1 MKRYL
6 IILITLLLAA
16 SSALAQRNST
26 LVGVVKDE
34 QGIGLQG
41 VVVYVK
47 SAPSVGTQ
55 TDHYGNFELKSIP
68 SDNFYINGKEYGNH
82 QAMRGMAKADV
93 KTGVAVKRRR
103 RSRSNGMRPIHVAT
117 DRR

>member
-6 IILITLLLAA
+6 IILITFLLAA

-26 LVGVVKDE
+26 LVGGVKDE

-55 TDHYGNFELKSIP
+55 TDHYGNFELKNIP
-68 SDNFYINGKEYGNH
+68 SGK
-82 QAMRGMAKADV
+82 QTIIVSMLGMGEETITF
-93 KTGVAVKRRR
+93 TGQEAAIVT
-103 RSRSNGMRPIHVAT
+103 HH
-117 DRR
+117 